1 MGGVHDGH
9 RNRMR
14 NRIRKSGLSSL
25 AEHEILEYLLFAF
38 VPRKDT
44 NEIAHALINEFGAL
58 SRVLSADEEHLRK
71 VAGMT
76 DNASLFLASLP
87 DVFRV
92 YVNGVDSDVDR
103 VDMSSRAKARSYL
116 GTVLYGKREEQVCV
130 AGLDAHD
137 KLIKCETLSSGG
149 GNSVALD
156 VRAVMDFALKT
167 GACSIILAH
176 NHPSGNV
183 EPSQADYELTRELLF
198 TLSGVGI
205 TVRDHFI
212 FHGGLYYSFEENGL
226 IDKIKNIQNGL
237 KEGMLYY
244 D

>member
-1 MGGVHDGH
+1 MSGVHDGH

-44 NEIAHALINEFGAL
+44 NEIAHALIGEFGSL
-58 SRVLSADEEHLRK
+58 SRVLSADEESLRK
-71 VAGMT
+71 VPGMT

-92 YVNGVDSDVDR
+92 YVNGVDGEAER
-103 VDMSSRAKARSYL
+103 VDMSSRAKARTYL
-116 GTVLYGKREEQVCV
+116 GTILYGLKSEQVCV

-137 KLIKCETLSSGG
+137 KLIKCATLSTGSG
-149 GNSVALD
+149 NAVALD

-183 EPSQADYELTRELLF
+183 NPSQADYELTRELFF

-205 TVRDHFI
+205 SVRDHFI
-212 FHGGLYYSFEENGL
+212 FCGSSYYSFDENGL
-226 IDKIKNIQNGL
+226 IEKIKNIQNGL